1 MKDEKHEG
9 REKDGVKKA
18 TFQKK
23 KSGLQPSRILGR
35 MNAKSAHFQAM
46 SSSLFTLLGQ
56 VEKKAISTVLTNP

>member
-23 KSGLQPSRILGR
+23 NWDYSFPEFLGER
-35 MNAKSAHFQAM
+35 M
-46 SSSLFTLLGQ
+46 
-56 VEKKAISTVLTNP
+56 

>member
-23 KSGLQPSRILGR
+23 KKIGTT
-35 MNAKSAHFQAM
+35 AFQNSWENECKVSPLPGNEFLPVYSTW
-46 SSSLFTLLGQ
+46 SS
-56 VEKKAISTVLTNP
+56 